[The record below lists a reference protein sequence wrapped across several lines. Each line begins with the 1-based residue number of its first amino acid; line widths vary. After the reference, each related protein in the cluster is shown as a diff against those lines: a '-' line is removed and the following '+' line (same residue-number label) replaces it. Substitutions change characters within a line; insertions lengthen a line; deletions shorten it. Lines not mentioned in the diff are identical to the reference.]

1 MNKRLK
7 NIILFPFN
15 IFYKINPKLELQVL
29 FRLKMGYRLDLKN
42 PKTFN
47 EKLQWIKLFD
57 KNEDKPRCAD
67 KYTVRKYVEEKGC
80 GELLNT
86 LLWHGDNPEDIP
98 FDELPEQFVIKVTH
112 GQGMNIIC
120 KDKDGLDRKE
130 TVKILKKWL
139 KTKYLPCYG
148 EWFYGVIPPSI
159 VVEKFL
165 SEDGEVPKDYK
176 IFCFHGEPKIIDVH
190 LDRFTGHKRNIYDLN
205 WNVIRGAEMKYP
217 SDTECVVEKPDNLDE
232 LMEYSR
238 KLSKDFIHVRVDFYI
253 VDGKIYFGE
262 MTFTNGA
269 GLDAVRPHEF
279 DEWLGSMI

>member
-7 NIILFPFN
+7 NIILLPFN
-15 IFYKINPKLELQVL
+15 ILYKINPKLELKLL
-29 FRLKMGYRLDLKN
+29 FRLKMGYRLDLEN

-47 EKLQWIKLFD
+47 EKLQWIKLYD

-67 KYTVRKYVEEKGC
+67 KYTVRKYIEDKGC
-80 GELLNT
+80 SELLNK
-86 LLWHGDNPEDIP
+86 LIWHGDNPEDIP
-98 FDELPEQFVIKVTH
+98 FDELPDRFVIKVTH

-120 KDKDGLDRKE
+120 KNKDGLDRKK
-130 TVKILKKWL
+130 TIKILKKWM

-159 VVEKFL
+159 IVEEFL
-165 SEDGEVPKDYK
+165 SEGGEVPKDYK
-176 IFCFHGEPKIIDVH
+176 IFCFHGEPKLIDIH

-205 WNVIRGAEMKYP
+205 WNVIRGAEIKYP
-217 SDTECVVEKPDNLDE
+217 SDTECVVERPNNLDE
-232 LMEYSR
+232 LLEYSR

-269 GLDAVRPHEF
+269 GLDAVRPREF